1 MSQHTSEAVHV
12 LFNKFIA
19 HISQRVID
27 EYGISYMTYG
37 NTKNNWRYRLPY
49 TPQTEAFLILE
60 SKVFLRMLDEDSG
73 RTSNPGFLKPLVNQM
88 ADFLSAYTMRAG
100 VEKRGIAIKQL
111 KQKLWDENV
120 FIQQI
125 LARQAEQREKNE
137 PRTPQVIAKRRRIK
151 AQEQAARD
159 FETAKQVRAEF
170 ASASYR
176 YVRK

>member
-12 LFNKFIA
+12 LVNKFIA
-19 HISQRVID
+19 HISQRVIE

-49 TPQTEAFLILE
+49 TAKTEAFLILE
-60 SKVFLRMLDEDSG
+60 SKVFLRMLDENSG

-137 PRTPQVIAKRRRIK
+137 PRTPQVIAKRRRIT
-151 AQEQAARD
+151 AQEQATRD

>member
-19 HISQRVID
+19 HISQRVIE
-27 EYGISYMTYG
+27 EYGISYMTYD

-49 TPQTEAFLILE
+49 TAKTEAFLILE

-125 LARQAEQREKNE
+125 LARQAEQPEKNE
-137 PRTPQVIAKRRRIK
+137 PRTPETIAKKRC
-151 AQEQAARD
+151 EQKRKQALRD
-159 FETAKQVRAEF
+159 LETARRVHAEF
-170 ASASYR
+170 VSAGYR
-176 YVRK
+176 YVKR